1 MNTIKKLTV
10 LSLATAAASGLAAS
24 RATAQA
30 AQGPRPNILIIMS
43 DDHSYQTIGC
53 YGYNLNET
61 PNLDRIAQSGAF
73 FRNSFVSNSLC
84 GPARAVILTG
94 KFSHMNGYYDN
105 ESGAKFDQSQTTF
118 PKLLQAAGYQTA
130 IIGKWHLGGKPQG
143 FDYYSVLQDQN
154 QQGHYY
160 NPDFLEPDGLKE
172 RVPGYVT
179 DITVDKTLSWL
190 QNSRDKSKPFMLMCH
205 FKAPHRNWMPAQD
218 KMEMYEDKTFPLP
231 DNFYDDYEGR
241 VAAQMSLMR
250 IDRNTWMYSDLKAL
264 SYLGVEE
271 PKVLGQE
278 LSRMTAAQKATFLKT
293 YARIDKELQDAHLT
307 GTALG
312 EWKYQ
317 RFMRDYC
324 KVISSVD
331 DNVGRLI
338 DYLKANGLW
347 ENTIV
352 IYTSDQG
359 FFMGEHGWFDK
370 RWIYEQSFRT
380 PFMISYPNGFSPK
393 MHGEQTALIQ
403 SIDYAPT
410 ILDYAGA
417 PIPKDMQGES
427 LRPLFEGKV
436 DKVRDAVYYHFYEY
450 PAYHAVKRHYGAR
463 TDRYKIAHFYYDIDR
478 WELFDLQTD
487 PEEMHNVYDDP
498 AYKTVRQQMRK
509 ILADLQAKYKDPAPP
524 AKDPANDGYK
534 ASKHQLNNY

>member
-1 MNTIKKLTV
+1 MNTIKKLTA
-10 LSLATAAASGLAAS
+10 LSLATAAASSLAS
-24 RATAQA
+24 AQNT
-30 AQGPRPNILIIMS
+30 QGQRPNILYIMS
-43 DDHSYQTIGC
+43 DDHSYQTVGC
-53 YGYNLNET
+53 YGFHLNET

-73 FRNSFVSNSLC
+73 FRNCFVANSLC

-130 IIGKWHLGGKPQG
+130 IFGKWHLGGKPLG
-143 FDYYSVLQDQN
+143 FDYYSILSGEG
-154 QQGHYY
+154 QQGTYY
-160 NPDFLEPDGLKE
+160 NPDFLEPDGVKA

-179 DITVDKTLSWL
+179 DLTVDKTLAWL
-190 QNSRDKSKPFMLMCH
+190 QNQRDKNKPFMVMCH
-205 FKAPHRNWMPAQD
+205 FKAPHRNWMPAPD

-231 DNFYDDYEGR
+231 ANFYDDYEGR
-241 VAAQMSLMR
+241 LAAQMSLMR
-250 IDRNTWMYSDLKAL
+250 IDRNTWMYSDMKAL
-264 SYLGVEE
+264 SYRDLEE
-271 PKVLGQE
+271 PRVLGKE
-278 LSRMTAAQKATFLKT
+278 LARMTDAQKAPFLKT
-293 YARIDKELQDAHLT
+293 YNRIDQELRDANLT
-307 GTALG
+307 GKALG

-331 DNVGRLI
+331 DNVGRII
-338 DYLKANGLW
+338 DYLKKNGLW

-370 RWIYEQSFRT
+370 RWIYEESFRT
-380 PFMISYPNGFSPK
+380 PFLISYPNGISK
-393 MHGEQTALIQ
+393 NTRGEQLSMIQ
-403 SIDYAPT
+403 SIDFAPT
-410 ILDYAGA
+410 FLDYAGA

-450 PAYHAVKRHYGAR
+450 PAYHAVKRHYGVR
-463 TDRYKIAHFYYDIDR
+463 TDRYKLAHFYYDINR
-478 WELFDLQTD
+478 WELFDLQKD
-487 PEEMHNVYDDP
+487 PGEMHNVYDDP
-498 AYKTVRQQMRK
+498 AYKTVREQMHK
-509 ILADLQAKYKDPAPP
+509 ILDDLMAKYKDHVPP
-524 AKDPANDGYK
+524 ANDPANDGYK